1 MARNKQK
8 PAIKSVVLIYTT
20 GYVIFRQAEKYNLT
34 IFTMAEE
41 KKEYMVKI
49 SEDTESGHFVNAIS
63 VHFNGNE
70 CVLDMGYTLPNAPKP
85 TIKIVS
91 RLNMTHKTAES
102 FLKVLSN
109 ALLDFKNK
117 SNGK

>member
-1 MARNKQK
+1 
-8 PAIKSVVLIYTT
+8 
-20 GYVIFRQAEKYNLT
+20 
-34 IFTMAEE
+34 MAEE

-49 SEDTESGHFVNAIS
+49 NEDVENGLFVNAIS

-70 CVLDMGYTLPNAPKP
+70 CVLDMGYTLPNAQKP

-117 SNGK
+117 TKQA

>member
-1 MARNKQK
+1 MADDQKKQ
-8 PAIKSVVLIYTT
+8 
-20 GYVIFRQAEKYNLT
+20 
-34 IFTMAEE
+34 
-41 KKEYMVKI
+41 YMVKI
-49 SEDTESGHFVNAIS
+49 SEEIENGKFVNAIS

-70 CVLDMGYTLPNAPKP
+70 CTLDMGYTLPNVEKP

-102 FLKVLSN
+102 LLKVLSN

-117 SNGK
+117 NNPDESSPAKSE

>member
-1 MARNKQK
+1 
-8 PAIKSVVLIYTT
+8 
-20 GYVIFRQAEKYNLT
+20 
-34 IFTMAEE
+34 MAEE
-41 KKEYMVKI
+41 QKKQYLVKI
-49 SEDTESGHFVNAIS
+49 SEEVENGHFTNAVS

-70 CVLDMGYTLPNAPKP
+70 CVLDMGYTLPNAEKP

-91 RLNMTHKTAES
+91 RINMTHKTAES

-117 SNGK
+117 NEKNEKKD

>member
-1 MARNKQK
+1 
-8 PAIKSVVLIYTT
+8 
-20 GYVIFRQAEKYNLT
+20 
-34 IFTMAEE
+34 MAEDS
-41 KKEYMVKI
+41 KKQYLVKI
-49 SEDTESGHFVNAIS
+49 TEDVENGNFVNAIS

-70 CVLDMGYTLPNAPKP
+70 CVLDMGYTLPNAEKP

-91 RLNMTHKTAES
+91 RLNMTHRTAES

-117 SNGK
+117 NKTDKTEK